1 MSPTPR
7 AAWLLGAAGGG
18 ALVLPLE
25 LSIIA
30 AAVVA
35 VVAACDAYASR
46 RPTTALRRRAPT
58 WLPRGVPADLH
69 LDLDPPAARVRLRQ
83 PVPPD
88 IHLEPSESDGELRAT
103 VVARRRGR
111 HRLPPAAARIEGPLG
126 LGCSY
131 RSFGEGTEV
140 LVLPDLPSAW
150 RLAHAVRRGRFGAEG
165 RNRRGPLGLG
175 TDFESIR
182 DYLPDDDIRQVNWR
196 ATARLGRPMS
206 NQYRIERDRDVVC
219 VVDAGRLMA
228 APLGDATRLDAAVD
242 AVAALAFVAQEL
254 GDRCGAVAFDDHL
267 LRRVAPRRK
276 SAHTIVRA
284 LFDLEPSGADS
295 DYELAFRTVS
305 RTKRS
310 FVVVFTDLLDEGAAR
325 TLLGAV
331 PLLAAHHAVVVA
343 TASDIDLD
351 RITAT
356 APRHPRDVYASVVAL
371 DVLDARARVVAKLAR
386 AGAHTVEAP
395 PDRLGAA
402 CVASYL
408 RAKDRA
414 RL

>member
-1 MSPTPR
+1 MT
-7 AAWLLGAAGGG
+7 G
-18 ALVLPLE
+18 V
-25 LSIIA
+25 
-30 AAVVA
+30 
-35 VVAACDAYASR
+35 VVAAVTAFDAAAAR
-46 RPTTALRRRAPT
+46 RLSVVLRRRAPT
-58 WLPRGVPADLH
+58 WLARGVPAELH
-69 LDLDPPAARVRLRQ
+69 LDLDSAAAPARLRQ

-88 IHLEPSESDGELRAT
+88 LRLDPSEADGELRGT

-131 RSFGEGTEV
+131 RSLGEDAEV

-182 DYLPDDDIRQVNWR
+182 DYLPDDDNRQVNR
-196 ATARLGRPMS
+196 SATARLVRPKS
-206 NQYRIERDRDVVC
+206 NQYRIEQDRDVLC
-219 VVDAGRLMA
+219 VVDAGRLMG
-228 APLGDATRLDAAVD
+228 APLGDVTRLDAAVD

-254 GDRCGAVAFDDHL
+254 GDRCGAMAFDDHV
-267 LRRVAPRRK
+267 RRRGAPRRK
-276 SAHTIVRA
+276 GADGIVRA

-295 DYELAFRTVS
+295 DYELAFRAVS
-305 RTKRS
+305 GTKRA

-325 TLLGAV
+325 TLLDAV
-331 PLLAAHHAVVVA
+331 PLLAAHHSVVVA
-343 TASDIDLD
+343 SSSDIDLD
-351 RITAT
+351 RMVAE
-356 APRHPRDVYASVVAL
+356 APDNPRDVYAAAVAL
-371 DVLDARARVVAKLAR
+371 DVIDARARVVARLAR

-395 PDRLGAA
+395 PGRLGAA

-408 RAKDRA
+408 RAKERA

>member
-1 MSPTPR
+1 VSPTPR
-7 AAWLLGAAGGG
+7 AAWLLGGVAAG

-25 LSIIA
+25 LAIIA
-30 AAVVA
+30 GIVVTVVTAYDAA
-35 VVAACDAYASR
+35 AARASS
-46 RPTTALRRRAPT
+46 ASLSRRAPT
-58 WLPRGVPADLH
+58 WLARGVPGEMH
-69 LDLDPPAARVRLRQ
+69 LDLDSSPARVRLRQ

-88 IHLEPSESDGELRAT
+88 LHLDPSEADGQLRAT

-111 HRLPPAAARIEGPLG
+111 HRLPPAAARVEGPLG
-126 LGCSY
+126 LGCVY
-131 RSFGEGTEV
+131 RSLGEATEV

-206 NQYRIERDRDVVC
+206 NQYRIEQDQDVLC
-219 VVDAGRLMA
+219 VVDAGRLMG
-228 APLGDATRLDAAVD
+228 APLGDVTRLDAAVD

-254 GDRCGAVAFDDHL
+254 GDRCGAVAFDDHG

-276 SAHTIVRA
+276 GAHGIVRA

-325 TLLGAV
+325 ILLDAV
-331 PLLAAHHAVVVA
+331 PLLAAHHSVVVA
-343 TASDIDLD
+343 SASDIDLD
-351 RITAT
+351 RMVADT
-356 APRHPRDVYASVVAL
+356 PQDPRDVYAAAVAL
-371 DVLDARARVVAKLAR
+371 DALEARARVGARLAR
-386 AGAHTVEAP
+386 AGALTVEAP
-395 PDRLGAA
+395 PARLGAA

-408 RAKDRA
+408 RAKERV

>member
-1 MSPTPR
+1 VSPTPR
-7 AAWLLGAAGGG
+7 AAWLLGGVAAG

-25 LSIIA
+25 VAIIA
-30 AAVVA
+30 GVVVA
-35 VVAACDAYASR
+35 VVTAYDASAARGSSAM
-46 RPTTALRRRAPT
+46 LRRRAPT
-58 WLPRGVPADLH
+58 WLARGVPAELH
-69 LDLDPPAARVRLRQ
+69 LDLDPSAARVRLRQ

-88 IHLEPSESDGELRAT
+88 LHLDPSEADGELRAT

-111 HRLPPAAARIEGPLG
+111 HRLPPTAARIEGALG
-126 LGCSY
+126 LGCCY
-131 RSFGEGTEV
+131 RSMGEDAEV

-206 NQYRIERDRDVVC
+206 NQYRIEQDRDVLC
-219 VVDAGRLMA
+219 VVDAGRLMG
-228 APLGDATRLDAAVD
+228 APLGDVTRLDAAVD
-242 AVAALAFVAQEL
+242 AVAALAFVAQAL
-254 GDRCGAVAFDDHL
+254 GDRCGAVAFDDHV

-276 SAHTIVRA
+276 GADGIVRA

-305 RTKRS
+305 RNKRS

-325 TLLGAV
+325 TLLDAV
-331 PLLAAHHAVVVA
+331 PLLAAHHSVVVA
-343 TASDIDLD
+343 SASDIDLD
-351 RITAT
+351 RMVAD
-356 APRHPRDVYASVVAL
+356 APDSVQDVYAAAVAL
-371 DVLDARARVVAKLAR
+371 DVVQARARVVARLAR
-386 AGAHTVEAP
+386 AGAHTVEARP
-395 PDRLGAA
+395 GRLGAA

-408 RAKDRA
+408 RAKERA